1 MTGTGSFHCELAWLG
16 DVAPAR
22 DVLVTTDDGVIAA
35 VTRGTA
41 APAGATPLSGL
52 VLPGLANA
60 HSHAFH
66 RALRS
71 RTQAGTGTFWTWRD
85 EMYRLA
91 ATLDP
96 DSYHRLAR
104 ATFAEMVLAGVT
116 CVGEFHYLHH
126 GPDGGRYGDPNELGA
141 AMIAAAAEA
150 GLRITLL
157 DTCYLAAGIDPDG
170 AMLPVAGAQRRFSDG
185 TAAAW
190 AERVEALTAAPAAHA
205 RLGAAIHSVRAV
217 DRASMGA
224 VADWARRRDL
234 VVHAHVSEQPAEN
247 EQCNHAYNRSPL
259 GLLADEGV
267 LGERFTAVHATHVT
281 EHDVSLLATSG
292 SGVCMCP
299 TTERDLAD
307 GIAPTARFRDAGVA
321 MCLGSD
327 SHAVIDLFEEAR
339 AVELDER
346 LASGARGTHRVPELL
361 AAATSHGHRAL
372 GWPDAGRIAVG
383 APADLVAVDLRSP
396 RTAGVDPDDALAA
409 VVYAATAGDVTDVVV
424 SGRQVV
430 RDRSHCGIDV
440 ARELDTSIRAVWEA
454 ATA

>member
-1 MTGTGSFHCELAWLG
+1 MASAAFHCELAGLG
-16 DVAPAR
+16 GETAAS
-22 DVLVTTDDGVIAA
+22 DVLVETTDGVITA
-35 VTRGTA
+35 VTSGSPA
-41 APAGATPLSGL
+41 AGDATRLAGI

-71 RTQAGTGTFWTWRD
+71 RTQTGTGTFWTWRD
-85 EMYRLA
+85 DMYRLA

-126 GPDGGRYGDPNELGA
+126 RPDGGRYSDPNEFGV
-141 AMIAAAAEA
+141 AMLAAAAEA

-157 DTCYLAAGIDPDG
+157 DTCYLSAGIDPDG
-170 AMLPVAGAQRRFSDG
+170 APRPVAGAQLRFSDG
-185 TAAAW
+185 SAAAW
-190 AERVEALTAAPAAHA
+190 ADRASALSVGGAPHA
-205 RLGAAIHSVRAV
+205 RVGAAIHSVRAV
-217 DRASMGA
+217 DPDSMGA
-224 VADWARRRDL
+224 VAGWAAGHER

-247 EQCNHAYNRSPL
+247 EQCNLAYNRSPL
-259 GLLADEGV
+259 GLLADLGV
-267 LGERFTAVHATHVT
+267 LSGRFTAVHATHVT
-281 EHDVSLLATSG
+281 AHDVSLLATTG

-307 GIAPTARFRDAGVA
+307 GIAPTARFRESGVA

-346 LASGARGTHRVPELL
+346 LESGTRGTHRVAELL
-361 AAATSHGHRAL
+361 DAATSHGHRAL
-372 GWPDAGRIAVG
+372 GWPEAGRIEAG

-396 RTAGVDPDDALAA
+396 RTAGTDGDGALAA
-409 VVYAATAGDVTDVVV
+409 VVYAATASDVTDVVIG
-424 SGRQVV
+424 GRHVV
-430 RDRSHCGIDV
+430 RDRSHGSIDV
-440 ARELDTSIRAVWEA
+440 AAELDASIRAAWSA
-454 ATA
+454 AMS

>member
-1 MTGTGSFHCELAWLG
+1 MASAAYHCELAWLAG
-16 DVAPAR
+16 DAPAR
-22 DVLVTTDDGVIAA
+22 GVLVDTDDGLITS
-35 VTRGTA
+35 VTTGVE
-41 APAGATPLSGL
+41 APTHATRLSGI

-71 RTQAGTGTFWTWRD
+71 RTQVGSGTFWTWRD
-85 EMYRLA
+85 DMYRLA

-126 GPDGGRYGDPNELGA
+126 APDGGRYGDPNEFGR
-141 AMIAAAAEA
+141 AMIAAASEA

-157 DTCYLAAGIDPDG
+157 DTCYLGAGIDPDG
-170 AMLPVAGAQRRFSDG
+170 AMRPVEGPQLRFSDG
-185 TAAAW
+185 SVGAW
-190 AERVEALTAAPAAHA
+190 AARVDGLTVDGAPHA
-205 RLGAAIHSVRAV
+205 RVGAAIHSVRAV
-217 DRASMGA
+217 DPESMRAIAG
-224 VADWARRRDL
+224 WASRDGR

-247 EQCNHAYNRSPL
+247 EQCHLAYNRSPL
-259 GLLADEGV
+259 GLLADVGV
-267 LGERFTAVHATHVT
+267 LGARFTAVHATHVT
-281 EHDVSLLATSG
+281 AHDVSLLATTR

-307 GIAPTARFRDAGVA
+307 GIAPTAQFRDAGVV

-346 LASGARGTHRVPELL
+346 LASGTRGSHRVAELL
-361 AAATSHGHRAL
+361 AAATSQGHAAL
-372 GWPDAGRIAVG
+372 GWPTAGRIAVG
-383 APADLVAVDLRSP
+383 AQADLVAVDLSTP
-396 RTAGVDPDDALAA
+396 RTAGVEDNGALAA
-409 VVYAATAGDVTDVVV
+409 VVYAATSGDVSDVVV
-424 SGRQVV
+424 DGRHVV
-430 RDRSHCGIDV
+430 RDGRHCSIDV
-440 ARELDTSIRAVWEA
+440 AAELDASIRDVWTA
-454 ATA
+454 APT

>member
-1 MTGTGSFHCELAWLG
+1 MASAAYHCELAWLAG
-16 DVAPAR
+16 DAPAR
-22 DVLVTTDDGVIAA
+22 GVLVDTDDGLITS
-35 VTRGTA
+35 VTTGVA
-41 APAGATPLSGL
+41 APTHATRLSGI

-71 RTQAGTGTFWTWRD
+71 RTQVGSGTFWTWRD
-85 EMYRLA
+85 DMYRLA

-126 GPDGGRYGDPNELGA
+126 APDGGRYGDPNEFGR
-141 AMIAAAAEA
+141 AMIAAASEA

-157 DTCYLAAGIDPDG
+157 DTCYLGAGIDPDG
-170 AMLPVAGAQRRFSDG
+170 AMRPVEGPQLRFSDG
-185 TAAAW
+185 SVGAW
-190 AERVEALTAAPAAHA
+190 AARVDGLTVDGAPHA
-205 RLGAAIHSVRAV
+205 RVGAAIHSVRAV
-217 DRASMGA
+217 DPESMRAIAG
-224 VADWARRRDL
+224 WASRDGR

-247 EQCNHAYNRSPL
+247 EQCHLAYNRSPL
-259 GLLADEGV
+259 GLLADVGV
-267 LGERFTAVHATHVT
+267 LGARFTAVHATHVT
-281 EHDVSLLATSG
+281 AHDVSLLATTR

-307 GIAPTARFRDAGVA
+307 GIAPTAQFRDAGVV

-346 LASGARGTHRVPELL
+346 LASGTRGSHRVAELL
-361 AAATSHGHRAL
+361 AAATSQGHAAL
-372 GWPDAGRIAVG
+372 GWPTAGRIAVG
-383 APADLVAVDLRSP
+383 AQADLVAVDLSTP
-396 RTAGVDPDDALAA
+396 RTAGVEDNGALAA
-409 VVYAATAGDVTDVVV
+409 VVYAATSGDVSDVVV
-424 SGRQVV
+424 DGRHVV
-430 RDRSHCGIDV
+430 REGRHCSIDV
-440 ARELDTSIRAVWEA
+440 AAELDASIRDVWSA
-454 ATA
+454 APT